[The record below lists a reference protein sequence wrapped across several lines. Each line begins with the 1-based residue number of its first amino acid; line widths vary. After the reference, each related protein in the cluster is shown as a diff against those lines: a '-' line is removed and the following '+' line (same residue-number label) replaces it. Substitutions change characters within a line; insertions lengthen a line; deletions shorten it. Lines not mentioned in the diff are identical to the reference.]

1 MGANYEWGYI
11 RNRFQLVI
19 GEEYMLIGHQR
30 IWEYLVKSAKRDKLA
45 HAYLFAGSA
54 QVGKMATAM
63 EFAKWLFCEENNLY
77 DNLTPTLSSERRGN
91 NKGLPCGKCHAC
103 LSIEHNQNPDV
114 FILSA
119 KQTDKND
126 VLKNAEIGIKEVRDL
141 QHKLSLS
148 PYEFS
153 HKIAIIEEAAVLSDE
168 AASALLKTLEE
179 PSSHS
184 LIILISSFWQTV
196 LPTIISRCQ
205 LIKFLPVAEWEML
218 NKLKNFNPPTSLCVM
233 GVNTGMNLQKAVKL
247 SAGRPGRAINFL
259 REPERLA
266 DQEKEIEIFEKLL
279 KSPLVWRLEQAAKL
293 SQNIIETQEILN
305 QWLLWLRDRI
315 LEISGQADLV
325 ISGQKNKDILNNYRV
340 VNLIGACREIQ
351 KTQSILANPS
361 FNAKLALEVLMMK
374 I

>member
-1 MGANYEWGYI
+1 MI
-11 RNRFQLVI
+11 V
-19 GEEYMLIGHQR
+19 GHQR
-30 IWEYLVKSAKRDKLA
+30 IWEYLVKSAKRDRLA

-54 QVGKMATAM
+54 QVGKMTMAL

-77 DNLTPTLSSERRGN
+77 DNLTLTLSSERRGN

-103 LSIEHNQNPDV
+103 LSIEQNQNPDV

-119 KQTDKND
+119 RQTDKND
-126 VLKNAEIGIKEVRDL
+126 VLKNVEIGIKEVRDL

-205 LIKFLPVAEWEML
+205 LIKFLPVAEGEML

-233 GVNTGMNLQKAVKL
+233 GVNTGRNLQKAVKL

-279 KSPLVWRLEQAAKL
+279 NSPLVWRLEQAAKL
-293 SQNIIETQEILN
+293 SQNIITAQEILD
-305 QWLLWLRDRI
+305 QWTLWLRDRI
-315 LEISGQADLV
+315 LEISGQTGLV
-325 ISGQKNKDILNNYRV
+325 ICEQKDKNILNKYRV
-340 VNLIGACREIQ
+340 ANLIGACREIQ
-351 KTQSILANPS
+351 KTQLILQNSS
-361 FNAKLALEVLMMK
+361 FNAKLALEVLMIK